1 MGSLTQLLFPSSC
14 IICGSSGFELC
25 SPCDRKIIRNRQPL
39 KLDGMRVYS
48 AAYYGDELAKVI
60 VLAKEKNNLIARN
73 FLVELLVQSLMEV
86 ATSPAELHGFTLVPI
101 PSRRAANRK
110 RGFRHCALLAQGIAR
125 AVNGR
130 YPGGVKVE
138 ELLTVNRRTA
148 DQSALS
154 NPGRFSNISG
164 AYSLAPFKA
173 IDLGPILL
181 VDDLVTSGSSMRE
194 GLRSLKEAGIA
205 PFGALSAGV
214 SHRVFS

>member
-1 MGSLTQLLFPSSC
+1 VGSLTQLLFPSSC
-14 IICGSSGFELC
+14 IICGSSGLELC
-25 SPCDRKIIRNRQPL
+25 SLCDKKIIRNRQPL
-39 KLDGMRVYS
+39 KLDGIRVYS

-60 VLAKEKNNLIARN
+60 VLAKEKNNLVARN
-73 FLVELLVQSLMEV
+73 FLVKLLVQSFMEV
-86 ATSPAELHGFTLVPI
+86 ATGAAEPSGFTLVPI

-110 RGFRHCALLAQGIAR
+110 RGFRHCKLLAQGIAQ
-125 AVNGR
+125 AVKGR
-130 YPGGVKVE
+130 CPGGVRVE

-164 AYSLAPFKA
+164 AYSLVPFKA
-173 IDLGPILL
+173 IELGSILL